1 MKRQMKKKTAA
12 CICAAACGVC
22 ILAALIGGRPDGK
35 PSLSEGTNRLQKL
48 SGQTVAEVEKKISE
62 RDAREQKDQEAWEN
76 RTPNEK
82 MANAVLLGDSRA
94 EAFAEYEILDQ
105 SRVLAKIGIG
115 LNGADSYLD
124 QAIGLNPQYVFLS
137 YGMNDMSSTGGD
149 AEMFTEQ
156 YRAAVRKLKAGLP
169 ESSIY
174 INTIMPVQEKA
185 VEKEPILAH
194 LEEFN
199 TAIREVCAEEQVT
212 CIETGDLA
220 KEELYEP
227 DGQHFIMDF
236 YPLWF
241 ERMAEAAGL

>member
-1 MKRQMKKKTAA
+1 M
-12 CICAAACGVC
+12 
-22 ILAALIGGRPDGK
+22 
-35 PSLSEGTNRLQKL
+35 SEENMNMEDFSKAVDESFDTFKD
-48 SGQTVAEVEKKISE
+48 E
-62 RDAREQKDQEAWEN
+62 DQEAWEN

-149 AEMFTEQ
+149 AEMFKEQ

>member
-1 MKRQMKKKTAA
+1 MMNN
-12 CICAAACGVC
+12 
-22 ILAALIGGRPDGK
+22 D
-35 PSLSEGTNRLQKL
+35 
-48 SGQTVAEVEKKISE
+48 
-62 RDAREQKDQEAWEN
+62 
-76 RTPNEK
+76 
-82 MANAVLLGDSRA
+82 
-94 EAFAEYEILDQ
+94 
-105 SRVLAKIGIG
+105 LAKVLITEEE
-115 LNGADSYLD
+115 LRRRVEELGA
-124 QAIGLNPQYVFLS
+124 QI
-137 YGMNDMSSTGGD
+137 
-149 AEMFTEQ
+149 
-156 YRAAVRKLKAGLP
+156 AAD
-169 ESSIY
+169 Y
-174 INTIMPVQEKA
+174 